1 MALQHLKLRENGPKD
16 RLTFTIL
23 GRTGARFAEALAHL
37 VSSHATLKTLR
48 PEVRSSVL
56 EIDPCDHLPG
66 ATEALDQVVGQAL
79 EIASHDKEI
88 AAQVRQ
94 MEESQR
100 IDIVR
105 KFTEDE

>member
-23 GRTGARFAEALAHL
+23 GKTGARFVEALAHL
-37 VSSHATLKTLR
+37 VSSNPSLKSLR
-48 PEVRSSVL
+48 PEVRSSIL

-66 ATEALDQVVGQAL
+66 ATESLDQLVGQAL
-79 EIASHDKEI
+79 EISSHDKEI
-88 AAQVRQ
+88 AAQARQ

-100 IDIVR
+100 IDVVR
-105 KFTEDE
+105 KFTDGE